1 MTKFQPS
8 ELWIVE
14 SPEPSD
20 AFFKVLGYLINAGVD
35 FAFGPGDSLPNQPPE
50 SLDGIKAILVTEDDI
65 PRIRHHL
72 QGFRRFYCDSD
83 QLLEQTVNGPS
94 PGYKR
99 QGLDPVTKRQGGP

>member
-14 SPEPSD
+14 PPEPSD

-72 QGFRRFYCDSD
+72 QGFRRFYCNSD
-83 QLLEQTVNGPS
+83 QLLESNSQRSVS
-94 PGYKR
+94 WM
-99 QGLDPVTKRQGGP
+99 